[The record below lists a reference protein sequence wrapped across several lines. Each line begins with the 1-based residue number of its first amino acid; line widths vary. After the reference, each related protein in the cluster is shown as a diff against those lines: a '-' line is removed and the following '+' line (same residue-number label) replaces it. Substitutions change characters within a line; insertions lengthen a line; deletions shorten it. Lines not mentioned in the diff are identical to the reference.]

1 MSQRRGLQGAAGR
14 ERQRPSARA
23 SCVLFIDERPLMPRL
38 RAWAYSWAKVGPWAP
53 RCDRW
58 PPRRDDDM
66 SWVEVRLAEFD
77 SPERARSLF
86 TVRAAISFARPL
98 LSPRL
103 LALASMCLYCR
114 SRLGL
119 DPRGIPDTS
128 WLPNVR
134 SCALTCALLRAHLRE
149 RRYPPNHAPRGTS
162 LPPRMERGSVG
173 SGRDVPR

>member
-1 MSQRRGLQGAAGR
+1 
-14 ERQRPSARA
+14 
-23 SCVLFIDERPLMPRL
+23 
-38 RAWAYSWAKVGPWAP
+38 
-53 RCDRW
+53 
-58 PPRRDDDM
+58 M

-86 TVRAAISFARPL
+86 TVRAAISFARLL

-128 WLPNVR
+128 LAAQRV
-134 SCALTCALLRAHLRE
+134 LLRTHLRE
-149 RRYPPNHAPRGTS
+149 RRYPPRRVPCVAV
-162 LPPRMERGSVG
+162 LPGGSAG
-173 SGRDVPR
+173 LGDAGRATPGMLRPEATVMACGGRSRVAAS